1 MIPLRSAVV
10 LVSVALTLPLAA
22 ASKPNIVFI
31 LCDDLGYG
39 ATGPT
44 FQNARAARGDRAQ
57 PSFATPA
64 LDRMAAEGVQFTR
77 HYAGAPICVAART
90 SLLLGLTQGHAP
102 VRDNR
107 FDEALPDRPTIAS
120 VLRKAGYATA
130 AVGKWGLQGGGE
142 PEADEDGGGVKE
154 KPGALADWP
163 GYPTKRGFDFYF
175 GYVRHKDGHFHYPK
189 EDGREVWENDREV
202 SAGLDLCYTTD
213 LFTARAK
220 RWIMTQRE
228 QRPDQPFFLYL
239 ALDTPHAVLAYPPA
253 AYPAGGG
260 LEGGVQWTGRP
271 GAMISTATGARD
283 AWCDPAV
290 ATQTWDHDADPA
302 TPEQPWPDV
311 QKRFATSVRRID
323 AAVGDLLRLLRDLG
337 IDDDTLVVF
346 TSDNGPTPESYFKG
360 QPCNPDFFG
369 TAGPLSGLKRD
380 TLEGGIR
387 VPTFVR
393 WPAAVAGG
401 RIEATASGQ
410 WDWLATFAELAGL
423 APPAFSD
430 GVSLRRRLTG
440 QGDARPTRTYFEYF
454 HPRKTPAFHSLAPAH
469 RGRARQQMQTVEAG
483 RFVGV
488 RYDVRGAD
496 DAFDIYDLESDPGQR
511 HNLAARPGFA
521 AIQQALEAEAL
532 RARRPDPVTARP
544 YDDALVMPVE
554 PGNWIAG
561 RLRCAIHAGTW
572 DWVPDFAALP
582 PQEVRLAVAIDAAP
596 LPATGGGLAFTGY
609 FHAPRDG
616 AYTFTVASDR
626 GAVLFLHAA
635 RVIDDPLAATDGP
648 QSGTIRLAA
657 GWHPLR
663 LYSRHAGAGAK
674 LAATWREGGGAPRPL
689 AGDVVAT
696 DPLSP

>member
-1 MIPLRSAVV
+1 MRPPSSLLV
-10 LVSVALTLPLAA
+10 LCVLAGTVAA
-22 ASKPNIVFI
+22 APRPNIMFI

-44 FQNARAARGDRAQ
+44 FQNERAARSDRAK
-57 PSFATPA
+57 PAFATPA
-64 LDRMAAEGVQFTR
+64 LDRLAAEGVQLTR
-77 HYAGAPICVAART
+77 HYAGAPICVAARA

-120 VLRKAGYATA
+120 VLRSAGYATA
-130 AVGKWGLQGGGE
+130 AIGKWGLQGGGE
-142 PEADEDGGGVKE
+142 PDADEEGGAAKQ
-154 KPGALADWP
+154 KPGAIGDWP
-163 GYPTKRGFDFYF
+163 AYPTKRGFDFYF
-175 GYVRHKDGHFHYPK
+175 GSVRHKDGHFHYPK

-220 RWIMTQRE
+220 RWIVDHRARQPE
-228 QRPDQPFFLYL
+228 QPFFLYL

-260 LEGGVQWTGRP
+260 LQGGVQWTGRP
-271 GAMISTATGARD
+271 GAMINSATGAKD
-283 AWCDPAV
+283 SWCDPAV
-290 ATQTWDHDADPA
+290 APQTWDHDADPA

-323 AAVGDLLRLLRDLG
+323 AAVGDLLQLLRDLG
-337 IDDDTLVVF
+337 IDGDTLVVF
-346 TSDNGPTPESYFKG
+346 TSDNGPTPESYLKG
-360 QPCNPDFFG
+360 QPCSPDFFG

-387 VPTFVR
+387 VPAFVR
-393 WPAAVAGG
+393 WPSAIAAG
-401 RIEATASGQ
+401 RRETAASGQ

-430 GVSLRRRLTG
+430 GVSLLPRLTG
-440 QGDARPTRTYFEYF
+440 RGDGPPTRAYFEYF
-454 HPRKTPAFHSLAPAH
+454 HSRKTPAFQSLAPAH
-469 RGRARQQMQTVEAG
+469 RGRTRRQMQTVQAG

-488 RYDVRGAD
+488 RYDVRGPD
-496 DAFDIYDLESDPGQR
+496 DAFEIYDLESDPGQR
-511 HNLAARPGFA
+511 HNLAAQPGFGA
-521 AIQQALEAEAL
+521 VQQALKAEAL

-544 YDDALVMPVE
+544 FDDALVAPVQ
-554 PGNWIAG
+554 PGNLTPG
-561 RLRCAIHAGTW
+561 RLQCAIHAGAW
-572 DWVPDFAALP
+572 DWVPDFRSLP
-582 PQEVRLAVAIDAAP
+582 PQEVRLAAAIDATP
-596 LPATGGGLAFTGY
+596 LPAAGGGLAFTGY

-616 AYTFTVASDR
+616 AYTFAVASDR

-635 RVIDDPLAATDGP
+635 RVIDDPLAVTDSP
-648 QSGTIRLAA
+648 QSGTIPLAA

-663 LYSRHAGAGAK
+663 LYSRHAGTGAM
-674 LAATWREGGGAPRPL
+674 LAATWQEGGGAPRPL

-696 DPLSP
+696 DSLAP